1 MYKQGE
7 KYFSG
12 SYFINTYGRYSYIV
26 NAQYIYLTYFL
37 VFHGS
42 DSVGLESKLLFASVY
57 FHCSTCIFFLVH
69 YLGRGV

>member
-7 KYFSG
+7 
-12 SYFINTYGRYSYIV
+12 NTLVEVILSKPMVDI
-26 NAQYIYLTYFL
+26 AILSILITHLTYIYLL

-57 FHCSTCIFFLVH
+57 FHCSTCIFFLS
-69 YLGRGV
+69 